1 MTAKKKARVCQRT
14 KKKLLENLVLAEVWL
29 SLNAIFI
36 AFLEGDLQIAV
47 RHFRNRNLDFLPIAY
62 REISGERQG
71 L

>member
-1 MTAKKKARVCQRT
+1 MTAKKKQEFAREQ
-14 KKKLLENLVLAEVWL
+14 KKLLENLVLAEVWL

>member
-1 MTAKKKARVCQRT
+1 MTAKKSKSLPEN

-47 RHFRNRNLDFLPIAY
+47 RNFRNRNLDFLPIAY